1 MEENKNAVII
11 LTRGYDTIEKYSDL
25 IKRNKLIEY
34 INERKLDYLIF
45 HEGNIPIE
53 HQEYIQNETKN
64 LKLIFINVRD
74 EFKYEFKDNYN
85 KIEDKPWFSLG
96 FRNMCNFWFVSFWK
110 YVEKYEKIIRIDEDC
125 FINFDFRIIFDYLDN
140 KKIVY
145 GKWQEEQYFV
155 TAMLRVFTNNFMK
168 NNNITIDMTKR
179 HPGGPYTN
187 LIGLNLIELRK
198 EKLLNIY
205 IEAIKESD
213 NIYIHRWGD
222 LPLWGEVLNYMM
234 NEEKDALISKDIKY
248 IHGSHNYRVNI

>member
-34 INERKLDYLIF
+34 INEKKIDYLIF

-85 KIEDKPWFSLG
+85 KIEDNPWFSLG

-125 FINFDFRIIFDYLDN
+125 FINFDFRIIFDLLDN

-155 TAMLRVFTNNFMK
+155 TAMLRVFTKDFMK
-168 NNNITIDMTKR
+168 NNNTIIDMTKR

-187 LIGLNLIELRK
+187 LIGLNLIELKK

-222 LPLWGEVLNYMM
+222 LPLWGEVLTYMM
-234 NEEKDALISKDIKY
+234 NEENDALISKDIKY
-248 IHGSHNYRVNI
+248 IHGSHNYRVNC